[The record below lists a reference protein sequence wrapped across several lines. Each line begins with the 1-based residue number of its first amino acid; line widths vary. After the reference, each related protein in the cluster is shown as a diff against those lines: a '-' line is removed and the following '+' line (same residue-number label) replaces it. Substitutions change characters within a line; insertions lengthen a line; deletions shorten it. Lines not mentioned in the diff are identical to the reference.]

1 VQALVLH
8 GTAFTLVP
16 ASSGFDPATVGRWLA
31 SGEVTLAS
39 LVPTML
45 RRLLDLDGRSRPAP
59 SERLR
64 AILLGGGPADPGL
77 VERAL
82 DAGYPVRT
90 TYGMTETSS
99 QVVTM
104 PGGDAPRRKL
114 GSAGVPLPGVEL
126 EIEAQTKAD
135 TGTHRGSIRVRG
147 PMISRA
153 AADEHGWLTTGD
165 LGRLDDEG
173 FLWVEGRR
181 DQVIV
186 TGGENVSPAEVE
198 ATLRRHPQV
207 ADCAVL
213 GLPDPEWGQ
222 AVAAA
227 VVPQDPHAPP
237 TPEALAAWC
246 RQHLAGFKVPKRWV
260 VLEELPRTP
269 SGKVALEALRAAL

>member
-1 VQALVLH
+1 
-8 GTAFTLVP
+8 
-16 ASSGFDPATVGRWLA
+16 
-31 SGEVTLAS
+31 
-39 LVPTML
+39 
-45 RRLLDLDGRSRPAP
+45 
-59 SERLR
+59 
-64 AILLGGGPADPGL
+64 
-77 VERAL
+77 
-82 DAGYPVRT
+82 
-90 TYGMTETSS
+90 
-99 QVVTM
+99 
-104 PGGDAPRRKL
+104 
-114 GSAGVPLPGVEL
+114 
-126 EIEAQTKAD
+126 
-135 TGTHRGSIRVRG
+135 
-147 PMISRA
+147 MISRA

-207 ADCAVL
+207 ADCTVL

>member
-1 VQALVLH
+1 
-8 GTAFTLVP
+8 
-16 ASSGFDPATVGRWLA
+16 
-31 SGEVTLAS
+31 
-39 LVPTML
+39 
-45 RRLLDLDGRSRPAP
+45 
-59 SERLR
+59 
-64 AILLGGGPADPGL
+64 
-77 VERAL
+77 
-82 DAGYPVRT
+82 
-90 TYGMTETSS
+90 
-99 QVVTM
+99 M

-114 GSAGVPLPGVEL
+114 GAAGVPLPGVEL

-135 TGTHRGSIRVRG
+135 TGTLRGSIRVRG

-237 TPEALAAWC
+237 TPKAMAAWC

-260 VLEELPRTP
+260 VLEELPRTQ
-269 SGKVALEALRAAL
+269 SGKVALEAMRERL